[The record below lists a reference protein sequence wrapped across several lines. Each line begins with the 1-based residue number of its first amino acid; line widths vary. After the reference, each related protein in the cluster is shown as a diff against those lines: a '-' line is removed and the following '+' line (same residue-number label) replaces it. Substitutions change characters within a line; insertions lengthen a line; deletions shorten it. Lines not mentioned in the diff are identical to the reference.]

1 VAHTGAV
8 VKGRGYIRTV
18 NVEKSVGVFVMP
30 KEK

>member
-1 VAHTGAV
+1 V

-30 KEK
+30 VVVKFTE